1 MADLSNRT
9 IRFHKPLKR
18 VSVTYCGAPAVPAE
32 TAAEMERVAYE
43 RGKAEAHSAIAAQVE
58 AMQAEISSRVETV
71 LGSLTDRQRETMEKL
86 SQRLPRVVVMAAQK
100 VIDSIEIEPTHV
112 QSIVDSLLKEAPEGE
127 ALKVRLHPEDLV
139 LLRSF
144 REAESHITPEP
155 EQESV
160 DFAQALSG
168 LFGGGGGGDAL
179 AMHYPGIE
187 FVEDDTLGR
196 GDCYVDSRFGTLDG
210 SISTRLSA
218 MDGEDI

>member
-9 IRFHKPLKR
+9 IRFHKPPKR
-18 VSVTYCGAPAVPAE
+18 VSVTYCGQTAVPAE

-43 RGKAEAHSAIAAQVE
+43 RGKADAHAAIAAQVE
-58 AMQAEISSRVETV
+58 AMQAEISSRVESV
-71 LGSLTDRQRETMEKL
+71 LQSLTDRQRETMEQL

-127 ALKVRLHPEDLV
+127 ALKVRLHPQDLA
-139 LLRSF
+139 LLKSF
-144 REAESHITPEP
+144 RESESHVMPEP
-155 EQESV
+155 ESESV

-179 AMHYPGIE
+179 SIHYPGIE
-187 FVEDDTLGR
+187 FIEDDTLNR

-210 SISTRLSA
+210 SIRTRLKA
-218 MDGEDI
+218 MDGEDT